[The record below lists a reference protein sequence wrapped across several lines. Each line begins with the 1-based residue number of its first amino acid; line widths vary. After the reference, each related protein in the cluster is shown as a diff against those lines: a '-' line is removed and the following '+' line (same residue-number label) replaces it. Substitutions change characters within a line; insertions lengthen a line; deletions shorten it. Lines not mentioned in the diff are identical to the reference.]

1 MRFALYPKRNIYMEK
16 IIVDGAHMRCTFATG
31 DAQIRVDSHSL
42 VRIGG
47 ALVATEADKAGM
59 KNIPTFGTCKCGW
72 PNRPC
77 VPSPIAWQH
86 VAAQSSVNGAKK
98 LTMQSFCPCAK
109 GGRISFCDAADNSF
123 VESE

>member
-1 MRFALYPKRNIYMEK
+1 MEK
-16 IIVDGAHMRCTFATG
+16 IIVDGAHMRCTFGTG

-42 VRIGG
+42 V
-47 ALVATEADKAGM
+47 ATEADKVGA

-72 PNRPC
+72 PHRPC
-77 VPSPIAWQH
+77 VPNPITWQH
-86 VAAQSSVNGAKK
+86 VAAQSNVNGAKK